1 MWYKIKKATFPTLIA
16 LSALSVSASAAF
28 YSITGL
34 SKLFAGAQTEVIIM
48 ASSLELAKIVI
59 ASLLHRYWS
68 TINKILKTYLSI
80 ACVVLVLITSMGIY
94 GFLSAAY
101 QETYSEL
108 AINQNQKQFLN
119 KKIDFYEQDVE
130 RYDKEIKNII
140 TNINRLSTT
149 KSRSIQVRDTTTE
162 KGYRSTISNS
172 QLRVAQK
179 RIRVEEQNKEEA
191 VSLRKKAI
199 DSLQKYK
206 VEVLKL
212 ENNLDQA
219 GELGPLKYLAGVTNY
234 PMGKIINVL
243 LLVIIFVFD
252 PLAISLVIAAN
263 FAFEKA
269 FGDQKQSLNQKLTNN
284 KQIIVDKED
293 DDDYDVS
300 QPNQSLTNA
309 KNNYDVTQSND
320 NNTSQQSTVDDWE
333 LVDEFSEFDSPE
345 SNDDQDQNYSQSFI
359 EQQDYPKQDDKN
371 SKPNQSDNQPEKQ
384 SDVSN
389 LIDDQIET
397 LYPNQRKKSSSKDSS
412 DKNKIKYF

>member
-1 MWYKIKKATFPTLIA
+1 MWYKIRKGIFPTLIA

-48 ASSLELAKIVI
+48 ASSLELAKLVI
-59 ASLLHRYWS
+59 ASLLYRYRS
-68 TINKILKTYLSI
+68 TVNKILKTYLSI
-80 ACVVLVLITSMGIY
+80 ACVILVLITSMGIY

-108 AINQNQKQFLN
+108 AINQNQKKFLN
-119 KKIDFYEQDVE
+119 KKIEFYEEDVE
-130 RYDKEIKNII
+130 RYDKEIENII
-140 TNINRLSTT
+140 SNINNLSTT

-162 KGYRSTISNS
+162 KGYRNTISNS
-172 QLRVAQK
+172 QLRLAQK
-179 RIRVEEQNKEEA
+179 RIKIEEQSKKQA
-191 VSLRKKAI
+191 VSLRKTAV

-206 VEVLKL
+206 VRVLEL

-269 FGDQKQSLNQKLTNN
+269 FGDQTQGSNQKLTDNQQN
-284 KQIIVDKED
+284 IVDEED
-293 DDDYDVS
+293 DDDYDVP
-300 QPNQSLTNA
+300 QPNQSLANDI
-309 KNNYDVTQSND
+309 NNYDTTQSND

-333 LVDEFSEFDSPE
+333 LVDEFSESNSLE
-345 SNDDQDQNYSQSFI
+345 INDDQEQEYSQSFLQ
-359 EQQDYPKQDDKN
+359 EQDYPKQDDQD
-371 SKPNQSDNQPEKQ
+371 SKPNQSNDQAKKKHDSPSLANDNIQ
-384 SDVSN
+384 
-389 LIDDQIET
+389 T
-397 LYPNQRKKSSSKDSS
+397 LYPNKKNRSNSRGLYN
-412 DKNKIKYF
+412 NKIKYF